1 MSYLVND
8 IRAVV
13 SGNAWH
19 GPAWED
25 VLDGLTARQAAQSVL
40 PGTHSIYELVHHT
53 AAWAAEVARRL
64 DGAQPG
70 MPREGD
76 WPQPARNIADGEW
89 QRVREQLVA
98 AHNKLFDAIERF
110 DVTRLD
116 EVCGTESSAPIG
128 SGQTYRSMLAGLL
141 AHTAYHAGQAMLLR
155 RGIFTGQRG

>member
-1 MSYLVND
+1 MSYLVAD

-13 SGNAWH
+13 AGNAWH
-19 GPAWED
+19 GPAWTD
-25 VLDGLTARQAAQSVL
+25 VLDGISPRQAVHRVL
-40 PGTHSIYELVHHT
+40 PGTHSMYELVHHT

-64 DGAQPG
+64 EGADPA

-76 WPQPARNIADGEW
+76 WPEPKTQLDDSTWRHA
-89 QRVREQLVA
+89 REQLVA
-98 AHNKLFDAIERF
+98 SHNALFDAIERF

-116 EVCGTESSAPIG
+116 EVCGTATSAAIG

-155 RGIFTGQRG
+155 RAMEYERTR

>member
-70 MPREGD
+70 MPREG
-76 WPQPARNIADGEW
+76 

-155 RGIFTGQRG
+155 RALEHDRRGASRAGL